1 ILDYELQHIKEHR
14 PDIINSWEYYKK
26 FLEFFKE

>member
-1 ILDYELQHIKEHR
+1 MQHIKEHR

>member
-1 ILDYELQHIKEHR
+1 HR

-26 FLEFFKE
+26 FLEIF

>member
-1 ILDYELQHIKEHR
+1 KEHR

-26 FLEFFKE
+26 FLEIF

>member
-1 ILDYELQHIKEHR
+1 MQHIKEHR

-26 FLEFFKE
+26 FLEIF

>member
-1 ILDYELQHIKEHR
+1 MPLTELQHIKEHR

-26 FLEFFKE
+26 FLEIF

>member
-1 ILDYELQHIKEHR
+1 IKEHR

>member
-1 ILDYELQHIKEHR
+1 QHIKEHR

-26 FLEFFKE
+26 FLEIF

>member
-1 ILDYELQHIKEHR
+1 KEHR

>member
-1 ILDYELQHIKEHR
+1 R

>member
-1 ILDYELQHIKEHR
+1 MQHIKEHR

-26 FLEFFKE
+26 FVEFFKE

>member
-1 ILDYELQHIKEHR
+1 QHIKEHR